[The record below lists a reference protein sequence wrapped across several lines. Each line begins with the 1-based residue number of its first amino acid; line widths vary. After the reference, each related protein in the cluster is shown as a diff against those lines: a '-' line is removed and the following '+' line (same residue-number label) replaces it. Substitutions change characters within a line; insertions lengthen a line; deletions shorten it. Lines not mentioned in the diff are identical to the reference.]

1 MNTRSPS
8 SPTLIVAAAV
18 FGQGVGTAFI
28 GYLVAPTE
36 APFVALIA
44 NVFCMLVPVIYLCFR
59 REHRR
64 APRTKQ
70 TFALIIGINVS
81 TAAAFILYYIAVTLI
96 SPSASTVL
104 EAGIGPLVL
113 LVAGAVG
120 IGSRASVFQAAITIA
135 LTLIVAGTAMYLL
148 FFDAE
153 MNDSEQWLGAAF
165 SVAAG
170 IGSVSSVLLSR
181 SLARRGL
188 SPMVINAYRFPLAI
202 LASALLCFV
211 PASVTTQPWLNHEN
225 YVLALV
231 AIALPIL
238 ALQFGIGHL
247 APIKSALF
255 LSTLPATVFITE
267 TLLTQSIDVPL
278 LVMSFLIVTVSVGG
292 VLIQSRWIL
301 PRRAR
306 DARNELVTSST

>member
-1 MNTRSPS
+1 MNTRRPS
-8 SPTLIVAAAV
+8 SPTIIVAAAV

-28 GYLVAPTE
+28 GYLVVPTE

-44 NVFCMLVPVIYLCFR
+44 NVFCMLVPVIYLCIR
-59 REHRR
+59 RERR
-64 APRTKQ
+64 RVPRTKQ
-70 TFALIIGINVS
+70 TFALIVGINIS
-81 TAAAFILYYIAVTLI
+81 TAAAFVLYYIAVTLI
-96 SPSASTVL
+96 SPSASTVI

-120 IGSRASVFQAAITIA
+120 IGSRIPVFQAVITIA
-135 LTLIVAGTAMYLL
+135 LSVIVAGTAIYLL

-153 MNDSEQWLGAAF
+153 RNDSEQWVGAAF

-188 SPMVINAYRFPLAI
+188 SPMEINAYRFPLAI

-211 PASVTTQPWLNHEN
+211 PASVTTQPWFNHEN

-238 ALQFGIGHL
+238 GLQFGISHL

-255 LSTLPATVFITE
+255 LSTLPAIVFTTE

-292 VLIQSRWIL
+292 VLIQSRWSL
-301 PRRAR
+301 PKRAGDVR
-306 DARNELVTSST
+306 DERVTSSI